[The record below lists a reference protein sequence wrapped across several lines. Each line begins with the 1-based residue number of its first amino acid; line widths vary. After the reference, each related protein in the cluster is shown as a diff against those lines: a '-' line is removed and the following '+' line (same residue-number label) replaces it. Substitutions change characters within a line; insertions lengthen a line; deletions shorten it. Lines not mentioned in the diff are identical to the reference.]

1 MRDVINEDV
10 VFVCAA
16 AVCVSALQVGGVCVC
31 VCVPVQ
37 WRVATRIQSN
47 TNSLHAP
54 GFLGR
59 LCVVV
64 RVPSS
69 L

>member
-1 MRDVINEDV
+1 MRDVINEDA

-16 AVCVSALQVGGVCVC
+16 VCVAAAGGRCVC
-31 VCVPVQ
+31 VCVLVQ
-37 WRVATRIQSN
+37 WWVATRIQSN

-59 LCVVV
+59 LCLVV